1 MAVEPAEHWASEGVA
16 LLRHAS
22 ALGPIRFV
30 VPGFESERLDAAL
43 DLGLEPDD
51 IWWHRDLEPFTGLNV
66 VSEHKSVSVEGAE
79 GRLVPAPPVYDPG
92 GPVLLVTSVV
102 SPEALRRVEQSAARR
117 GARVSVVPQPP
128 ADTSLATLLNHA
140 GYTLTTFFFST
151 PADGAGR
158 TSGAE
163 AGEDLLGHLAEQHDL
178 LVGERVEEGSAH
190 GPDVGRCRL
199 LDGRPTDGGEDD
211 EGASSVVEAVLLLD
225 QAAARHAR
233 HVVRETTTLPLQG
246 LGELRDPH
254 ATSVVVGELHQHVEV
269 RQRELRVPLELAVEQ
284 RRELGVERQ
293 PPAPGLLLGVG

>member
-1 MAVEPAEHWASEGVA
+1 MSASDVRPLTQADLDWAVDLTRTRRERLEGHAPRFWRAAADATERHRAFLSHLIDDAATLSVRSEHGFLIGMNPGPYLLVDDMAVEPAEHWASEGVA

-66 VSEHKSVSVEGAE
+66 VSEDKSVSVEGAE

-128 ADTSLATLLNHA
+128 ADTALATLLNHA

-151 PADGAGR
+151 PADGAG
-158 TSGAE
+158 
-163 AGEDLLGHLAEQHDL
+163 
-178 LVGERVEEGSAH
+178 
-190 GPDVGRCRL
+190 P
-199 LDGRPTDGGEDD
+199 
-211 EGASSVVEAVLLLD
+211 
-225 QAAARHAR
+225 
-233 HVVRETTTLPLQG
+233 
-246 LGELRDPH
+246 
-254 ATSVVVGELHQHVEV
+254 TSV
-269 RQRELRVPLELAVEQ
+269 AT
-284 RRELGVERQ
+284 
-293 PPAPGLLLGVG
+293 